1 MEKKRK
7 INEEDILNIL
17 YGAKNKGFIIRAH
30 YPFNKDIT
38 IYKNYDD
45 REKCLSLIWNNTKF
59 NGNFIIQ
66 PAEHVLSNNIE
77 PNRDLIIQSA
87 GHDGKILIKNE
98 ELSKEFLLKYDL
110 FLEELTSYLE
120 NNLIKD
126 INEMFAEEPKQQET
140 INDLNDDDD

>member
-17 YGAKNKGFIIRAH
+17 YGAKNKGFIIRSY
-30 YPFNKDIT
+30 YPFSKDIT
-38 IYKNYDD
+38 ICK
-45 REKCLSLIWNNTKF
+45 
-59 NGNFIIQ
+59 
-66 PAEHVLSNNIE
+66 
-77 PNRDLIIQSA
+77 NRDNREQYLSFIWDVDYTESKRNLIIQSE
-87 GHDGKILIKNE
+87 GHDGKIFIKSE